1 MSLRVRTARPPG
13 PSSAATVRTLVT
25 RDVPATEVFAAIARD
40 YPRIAHLRL
49 LREHVYFLNHPD
61 PVREL
66 FVTNGRFTM
75 KGRALQR
82 SKPLLGD
89 GLLTSEGDL
98 WRRQRRLVQ
107 PAFHADRMTRYVEQ
121 MVAATTEHAQQGWAD
136 GRSFDLAADMATL
149 TLTIVGQALFG
160 SDLRGD
166 AAEVGGALG
175 EMVGQFQ
182 RRVLPG
188 TGVLDRLPTGGNR
201 RGAEAIARLDAVVA
215 RLIAE
220 HRAAGRDSG
229 DVLSSLLATGMDTQ
243 QVRDEVMTLMLA
255 GHETTANALTW
266 AWYLLSRDPTVAAT
280 MRGELDAV
288 LGARDVTVDDLRS
301 LPYTTAVV
309 AETLRLYPPAWSM
322 GRRVTA
328 DVVIDGWTLPAG
340 SLAIASQWVLHRD
353 PASWVAAADFTPA
366 RWLDAEGRFDETAPG
381 QPRGSWFPFG
391 LGQRV
396 CVGEPFA
403 WAEAVVLLAT
413 LARRWSVDVDP
424 AYVARVQP
432 AVTLRPRGGMPAVMR
447 SVAND
452 PVAPV
457 QVLGFQ

>member
-1 MSLRVRTARPPG
+1 VA
-13 PSSAATVRTLVT
+13 
-25 RDVPATEVFAAIARD
+25 RDVPATDVFTAIARD

-66 FVTNGRFTM
+66 FVTNGRFTV

-82 SKPLLGD
+82 SKPLLGE

-107 PAFHADRMTRYVEQ
+107 PAFHGDRMTGYVEQ
-121 MVAATTEHAQQGWAD
+121 MVTATHEHAQRRWAD
-136 GRSFDLAADMATL
+136 GLPFDLAADMATL

-166 AAEVGGALG
+166 AAEVGAALG

-188 TGVLDRLPTGGNR
+188 TGVLDRLPTAGNR
-201 RGAEAIARLDAVVA
+201 RAADAIARLDAIVG

-220 HRAAGRDSG
+220 HQQAGRDSG
-229 DVLSSLLATGMDTQ
+229 DVLSSLLATGMDTK

-266 AWYLLSRDPTVAAT
+266 AWYLLSRDAGVAG
-280 MRGELDAV
+280 RLRSELDAAAA
-288 LGARDVTVDDLRS
+288 GRAGRDLTAADVRS

-322 GRRVTA
+322 GRRLTA
-328 DVVIDGWTLPAG
+328 DVVIDGWMLPAG

-353 PASWVAAADFTPA
+353 PASWPAAAEFTPA
-366 RWLDAEGRFDETAPG
+366 RWLDADGRFDESAPG
-381 QPRGSWFPFG
+381 QPRGAWFPFG

-413 LARRWSVDVDP
+413 LARDWAVDVDP
-424 AYVARVQP
+424 TYVARVAP
-432 AVTLRPRGGMPAVMR
+432 AVTLRPRGGMPATLRRV
-447 SVAND
+447 SSD
-452 PVAPV
+452 
-457 QVLGFQ
+457 QVVGFQ

>member
-1 MSLRVRTARPPG
+1 MSSARTARPPG
-13 PSSAATVRTLVT
+13 PSPAATVRALVSS
-25 RDVPATEVFAAIARD
+25 DVAATDVFTSIARS
-40 YPRIAHLRL
+40 YPRVAHLRL

-66 FVTNGRFTM
+66 FVTNGRHTM

-89 GLLTSEGDL
+89 GLLTSEGEL

-107 PAFHADRMTRYVEQ
+107 PAFHGARMAAYVEQ
-121 MVAATTEHAQQGWAD
+121 MVSSAHEHAARRWQD
-136 GRSFDLAADMATL
+136 GSRIDLGADMATL
-149 TLTIVGQALFG
+149 TLTVVGQALFG

-188 TGVLDRLPTGGNR
+188 TAVLDRLPTASNR
-201 RGAEAIARLDAVVA
+201 RAARAIARLDAVVQ
-215 RLIAE
+215 RLIEE
-220 HRAAGRDSG
+220 HKETGLDAG
-229 DVLSSLLATGMDTQ
+229 DVLSSLLATGMDDR
-243 QVRDEVMTLMLA
+243 QVRDEVMTLVLA

-266 AWYLLSRDPTVAAT
+266 AWLLLARNVGPAERVRA
-280 MRGELDAV
+280 ELDAV
-288 LGARDVTVDDLRS
+288 AGGRDLAVADLRS

-328 DVVIDGWTLPAG
+328 DVVVDGWTLPAG

-353 PASWVAAADFTPA
+353 PAWWPRAEAFEPE
-366 RWLDAEGRFDETAPG
+366 RWLDAEGQFDEAAPG
-381 QPRGSWFPFG
+381 QPRGAWFPFG

-403 WAEAVVLLAT
+403 WAEAVILLGT
-413 LARRWSVDVDP
+413 LARAWHVDVDP
-424 AYVARVQP
+424 TYVAAVQP
-432 AVTLRPRGGMPAVMR
+432 AVTLRPRGTMHAALR
-447 SVAND
+447 RR
-452 PVAPV
+452 
-457 QVLGFQ
+457 